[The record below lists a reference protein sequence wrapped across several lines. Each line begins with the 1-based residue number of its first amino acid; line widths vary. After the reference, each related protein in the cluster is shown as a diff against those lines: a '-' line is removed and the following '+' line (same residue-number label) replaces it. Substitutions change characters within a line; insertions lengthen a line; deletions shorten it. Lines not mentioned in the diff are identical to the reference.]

1 MPVPAAHLPT
11 DETMDLLG
19 DLLGGVSLIELLL
32 AFGLVI
38 GGAALQGSTGLGI
51 GLVAAPVLAII
62 DPVFVPGPLLVL
74 GTAIGTLAAW
84 RERHALDRKLITY
97 ALAGRFP
104 AALLATV
111 TMSLVPASSFA
122 LVFAALVLAAVG
134 ISMAGWRVE
143 ATPRNVCLAGAAAG
157 YIGTITSIGG
167 PPMAI
172 VYQHAAGPVVRATL
186 STFFMVG
193 AFVSILL
200 LAAFGHFGLRE
211 LALGMALLPAML
223 VGFLMSGRMLAF
235 VDGGRLRGILL
246 SVSAA
251 SAVVL
256 VLRQV
261 L

>member
-1 MPVPAAHLPT
+1 
-11 DETMDLLG
+11 MDLLG
-19 DLLGGVSLIELLL
+19 DVSLTELVL

-38 GGAALQGSTGLGI
+38 GGAALQGSTGLGV

-62 DPVFVPGPLLVL
+62 NPVFVPGPILVL
-74 GTAIGTLAAW
+74 GMGIGTLAAW
-84 RERHALDRKLITY
+84 RERHALDRKLLTY

-104 AALLATV
+104 AALLAAI
-111 TMSLVPASSFA
+111 TMSLVPAPAFA
-122 LVFAALVLAAVG
+122 LVFAGLVLAAIA
-134 ISMAGWRVE
+134 ISLTGWRVQPT
-143 ATPRNVCLAGAAAG
+143 ARNVCLAGAAAG

-172 VYQHAAGPVVRATL
+172 VYQYSAGPVVRASL
-186 STFFMVG
+186 SAFFMIG

-211 LALGMALLPAML
+211 LALGAALLPAML
-223 VGFLMSGRMLAF
+223 IGFLMSGRMLAF
-235 VDGGRLRGILL
+235 VDRGRLRGILL
-246 SVSAA
+246 SASAA